1 MKTGVR
7 ETFAVVFAKEA
18 ALGQQDVVD
27 LIATALAVQPVPLFV
42 GHLTFP

>member
-1 MKTGVR
+1 
-7 ETFAVVFAKEA
+7 
-18 ALGQQDVVD
+18 VVD